1 MERIII
7 SERDDTSNVE
17 RLASYDVAYVPG
29 FASTPHGEYYRTP
42 VFVSDRY
49 EFVSKFGGEVPRF
62 KKSQSYKYNGNDLF
76 PPKAI
81 QNHGA
86 AISFIELQVNGYN
99 EAADVPSAYYTR
111 ITEAYGESDE
121 VDPEK
126 TYYGG
131 EVDGTSNLYTL
142 TKLTEPTKA
151 DLNELIN
158 TEGKNA
164 YYCAINP
171 SDAEWYITGT
181 DNNKILT
188 TETFIDPTKTYF
200 SAEEG
205 PSNMF
210 EAGDADPGYRYAI
223 ALLSRGMPVYFEQMN
238 ETYVRPEE
246 TGDCDVSIESMYN
259 GLMNRFVHEPDG
271 ADSSFD
277 SMGDYS
283 VKYITS
289 GGYPTFELQGDF
301 AGLAGKMAEMA
312 YKRKDSIALIDHTD
326 NPDRPLDSINENS
339 VINSI
344 RSVTGIDPAAETY
357 CAMFTP
363 WFECSD
369 SNITSESGLTEQG
382 STRSIKNTMMP
393 GSFAY
398 LTALASQVQSY
409 NPWLAVSGVTRGRVP
424 YCDSLHTTKPLTNNI
439 ADTYQILPDATV
451 ASDDQL
457 VSINPITYIR
467 NYGYC
472 IWGNRT
478 LRNNGTGTKALSF
491 LNMRSAVSDIKK
503 RLFEVSQQLLFEQN
517 TDVLWLNFK
526 SLVTPL
532 LDTMKSDYIL
542 SDYTI
547 SRLYINPKD
556 GKTVPAYE
564 VMAVIRIQPI
574 NSVEIFDLT
583 VVLENSEGFGTVSAE
598 VIE

>member
-7 SERDDTSNVE
+7 SEQDNTSNVE

-29 FASTPHGEYYRTP
+29 FASTPHEEYYRTP
-42 VFVSDRY
+42 IFVSDRY
-49 EFVSKFGGEVPRF
+49 DFVNKFGSEVPRF
-62 KKSQSYKYNGNDLF
+62 KKSQSYKLNGVDLF
-76 PPKAI
+76 PPEAI
-81 QNHGA
+81 QNYGA
-86 AISFIELQVNGYN
+86 EISFIELKVNGYD
-99 EAADVPSAYYTR
+99 EATDVPSAYYTR
-111 ITEAYGESDE
+111 ITEEYGESDE
-121 VDPEK
+121 VDTTK
-126 TYYGG
+126 KYYKGS
-131 EVDGTSNLYTL
+131 VDQTSSKYTL
-142 TKLTEPTKA
+142 TILNNPTKSA
-151 DLNELIN
+151 LNTLI
-158 TEGKNA
+158 TSDTDNA

-171 SDAEWYITGT
+171 SDVEWYVTSTGT
-181 DNNKILT
+181 EKILT
-188 TETFIDPTKTYF
+188 TDTFIDPTKTYF

-205 PSNMF
+205 PSKMF

-223 ALLSRGMPVYFEQMN
+223 ALLSRGMPIYFEQMN
-238 ETYVRPEE
+238 ETYVKPEE
-246 TGDCDVSIESMYN
+246 TGECDVSIESMYN
-259 GLMNRFVHEPDG
+259 GLMQRFVREPEG

-289 GGYPTFELQGDF
+289 GGYPTFELLGSF
-301 AGLAGKMAEMA
+301 SGLAGKMAEMA
-312 YKRKDSIALIDHTD
+312 SKRKDSIALIDHTD
-326 NPDRPLDSINENS
+326 NPDRPLDTINEHS
-339 VINSI
+339 VISSI
-344 RSVTGIDPAAETY
+344 RSVTGVDTESESY

-363 WFECSD
+363 WFQ
-369 SNITSESGLTEQG
+369 SEDPNVTGEQA
-382 STRSIKNTMMP
+382 STLAMNNVMMP

-398 LTALASQVQSY
+398 LSALAGQVQSY

-424 YCDSLHTTKPLTNNI
+424 YCAKLHTTKPLTNNI
-439 ADTYQILPDATV
+439 ADTYQLLPGDIIAGE
-451 ASDDQL
+451 DQI

-478 LRNNGTGTKALSF
+478 LRNNASGTKALSF

-503 RLFEVSQQLLFEQN
+503 RLYEVSQQLLFEQN

-526 SLVTPL
+526 SLVSPL

-547 SRLYINPKD
+547 ARLYTDPQT
-556 GKTVPAYE
+556 GAAVPAYE

-574 NSVEIFDLT
+574 NSVEVFDLT
-583 VVLENSEGFGTVSAE
+583 VVLENNEGFSTISAE

>member
-7 SERDDTSNVE
+7 SEQDNTSNVE

-29 FASTPHGEYYRTP
+29 FASTPHEEYYRTP

-49 EFVSKFGGEVPRF
+49 DFVNKFGSEVPRF
-62 KKSQSYKYNGNDLF
+62 KKSQPYELNGVDLF
-76 PPKAI
+76 PPEAI
-81 QNHGA
+81 QNYNA
-86 AISFIELQVNGYN
+86 EISFIELQVNNYD
-99 EAADVPSAYYTR
+99 EAADVPSGYYTR
-111 ITEAYGESDE
+111 ITEAYGEGDE
-121 VDPEK
+121 VDTTK
-126 TYYGG
+126 TYYSGS
-131 EVDGTSNLYTL
+131 VDQTSSKYTL
-142 TKLTEPTKA
+142 TVLNNPTKSA
-151 DLNELIN
+151 LNTLIN
-158 TEGKNA
+158 SETDNA

-171 SDAEWYITGT
+171 SDAEWYVTSTGT
-181 DNNKILT
+181 EKVLT
-188 TETFIDPTKTYF
+188 TDTSINPTKTYF

-205 PSNMF
+205 PSKMF

-223 ALLSRGMPVYFEQMN
+223 ALLSRGMPIYFEQMN
-238 ETYVRPEE
+238 ETYVKPEE

-259 GLMNRFVHEPDG
+259 GLKYRFVNEPEG

-289 GGYPTFELQGDF
+289 GGYPTFELQGAF

-312 YKRKDSIALIDHTD
+312 SKRKDSIALIDHTD
-326 NPDRPLDSINENS
+326 NPDRPLDTINENS
-339 VINSI
+339 VISSI
-344 RSVTGIDPAAETY
+344 RSVTGVDTESESY

-363 WFECSD
+363 WFQ
-369 SNITSESGLTEQG
+369 SEDPNVTGEQASTLTM
-382 STRSIKNTMMP
+382 NNVMMP

-398 LTALASQVQSY
+398 LSALAGQVQSY

-424 YCDSLHTTKPLTNNI
+424 YCAKLHTTKPLTNNI
-439 ADTYQILPDATV
+439 ADTYQLLPGDIIAGE
-451 ASDDQL
+451 DQI

-478 LRNNGTGTKALSF
+478 LRNNASGTKALSF

-503 RLFEVSQQLLFEQN
+503 RLYEVSQQLLFEQN

-526 SLVTPL
+526 SLVSPL

-547 SRLYINPKD
+547 ARLYTDPQT
-556 GKTVPAYE
+556 GAAVPAYE

-574 NSVEIFDLT
+574 NSVEVFDLT
-583 VVLENSEGFGTVSAE
+583 VVLENNEGFSTISAE